1 MKKFIL
7 PPMMRLF
14 SVIFLVATICDVRAQ
29 EPFENCFSTLQN
41 SGDTI
46 SRVEYVNYVLTES
59 CKVAYSL
66 NETDRESKCTE
77 LENELNE
84 WSFND
89 LPKNSREEYCYTAC
103 VAWGKA
109 YVPVFEDIEYDA
121 CVDPE
126 NNNDF
131 ICDGLNEEQTK
142 NLWLSD
148 LSSNELEEALDY
160 ICNQIKSFDDIVPL
174 IHDYYGLEN
183 LPLIPSFA
191 PSTAF
196 SMASSFEPSVTP
208 SFKSSVAPSTCDDV
222 LSWTDSD
229 GNTCQVY
236 ADSQWCSGMQNYIP
250 DLGDFSG
257 SHGSNNLTALDACC
271 VCGGG
276 NISFPSAKIFDFLFS
291 VHISDEASSANN
303 ALNLHSG
310 SLNNMIVDEMT
321 QILIEN
327 HSDVKSM
334 DQVDVS
340 TVSVDPCDEGASD
353 GCYIIEM
360 KVTVYNT
367 NVENAELI
375 SSLRDGQVDK
385 YYYSDISGLAAA
397 PSEQSQQPAAI
408 SSSDANSSDGT
419 DIWIIG
425 ISLACCVI
433 VLVILFVRWRSR
445 SGKAATRAKDLFYE
459 DYIDKELQ
467 SPPKEAFPRPHV
479 QTVVHKSYVQN
490 EDNTEVGIPKNIS
503 FSPMRN
509 VERCIPVRQNV
520 SFGAPVY
527 IEDKEEDE
535 EDLSN
540 EEKVAKEPEIT
551 VQYEQTNTSMEANI
565 ETNTGGLQNEPAIIS
580 NEYQSNLQHPD
591 SNWGIAPSA
600 SSSSEEQVL
609 EQKPSL
615 TDQAIDALGLD
626 ALCINIQKSINE
638 AQKSLVES
646 LPDSVQ
652 SSRVGPG
659 LISGDSASAEST
671 GISFDDGS
679 TWATEDSYRRNH
691 YLLSQQP
698 GNLGTTLETVEENE
712 ISSDVENIK
721 SSSGFVGSSKTVP
734 LTVISSSFTR
744 SNEDTR
750 KPASPDKFNRVR
762 TEVTTTTTATTNTQ
776 QASNTQKAVQRRNVI
791 GNANKSFSKIEE
803 DEENESGPKLLISG
817 NGTKTSSE
825 KKWTSDGNIL
835 KDDSS
840 LGSLGDLSSMDSS
853 AAAASSNSFQSTIE
867 DANPTIPPKLR
878 KNENLSSKNEEKIA
892 VNPEFNDWLQNEI
905 DSLKDKGNW
914 GKIEELIENTPNEST
929 SHQQKPRVVSKSS
942 NVNDQ
947 LISDEESMP
956 DDEMMSRQNSSV
968 VLSNTAIRKMY
979 T

>member
-1 MKKFIL
+1 MIYF
-7 PPMMRLF
+7 M
-14 SVIFLVATICDVRAQ
+14 ATICDVRAQ
-29 EPFENCFSTLQN
+29 EPFANCFSTLQN

-46 SRVEYVNYVLTES
+46 SRKEYVDYVLRES

-66 NETDRESKCTE
+66 NETDREIKCME
-77 LENELNE
+77 LEDDLVQ
-84 WSFND
+84 WRFID
-89 LPKNSREEYCYTAC
+89 LPENSREEYCTTAC
-103 VAWGKA
+103 WVWGEA
-109 YVPVFEDIEYDA
+109 YVPVFEDIEYDF

-126 NNNDF
+126 DNDGF
-131 ICDGLNEEQTK
+131 ICDGLNDEQTEY
-142 NLWLSD
+142 LWLRD
-148 LSSNELEEALDY
+148 LNNNQLEEALDDLCSE
-160 ICNQIKSFDDIVPL
+160 IESFDDVVPL
-174 IHDYYGLEN
+174 IHEYYGLEN
-183 LPLIPSFA
+183 LQPVPSFA
-191 PSTAF
+191 PNTAF
-196 SMASSFEPSVTP
+196 SMAPSFVSSVTP
-208 SFKSSVAPSTCDDV
+208 NFELSLAPSTCDDV

-236 ADSQWCSGMQNYIP
+236 ADSQWCSGMQNDIP
-250 DLGDFSG
+250 DSDLQG
-257 SHGSNNLTALDACC
+257 SYNLTAVDACC

-276 NISFPSAKIFDFLFS
+276 NIGFPAKFDFLFS
-291 VHISDEASSANN
+291 VHISEEASSANN
-303 ALNLHSG
+303 AIALHSG
-310 SLNNMIVDEMT
+310 SLNIMIVDEMT
-321 QILIEN
+321 RILIES
-327 HSDVKSM
+327 HSDVKSI
-334 DQVDVS
+334 DQVDIS

-367 NVENAELI
+367 YVESAELI

-385 YYYSDISGLAAA
+385 YYYSDVSGLAAA

-419 DIWIIG
+419 DSWIIG

-433 VLVILFVRWRSR
+433 VLAVLFVRWRSR
-445 SGKAATRAKDLFYE
+445 SGKVTTREKDFSYE

-467 SPPKEAFPRPHV
+467 SPPKEAFPRPYV
-479 QTVVHKSYVQN
+479 QTVVHESFERNQ
-490 EDNTEVGIPKNIS
+490 DTTDVGIPKNIS

-527 IEDKEEDE
+527 IGDEEEDE
-535 EDLSN
+535 EENLSN
-540 EEKVAKEPEIT
+540 EEKAVKIPEIT

-580 NEYQSNLQHPD
+580 NEYQSNLHHPD
-591 SNWGIAPSA
+591 SNWGVAPST

-609 EQKPSL
+609 NNNPSL

-646 LPDSVQ
+646 LPDNIQPSGA
-652 SSRVGPG
+652 GPG
-659 LISGDSASAEST
+659 LISGDSTSAEST

-698 GNLGTTLETVEENE
+698 GNFGTTLETVEENE
-712 ISSDVENIK
+712 LSSDVENTK
-721 SSSGFVGSSKTVP
+721 SRNEVVGSSNTVP

-744 SNEDTR
+744 PNEDMR
-750 KPASPDKFNRVR
+750 KPASPDKFDRVR
-762 TEVTTTTTATTNTQ
+762 TEVTTATTATTNTQ

-791 GNANKSFSKIEE
+791 DNANKSFSKIEE

-817 NGTKTSSE
+817 NGTTTSSE
-825 KKWTSDGNIL
+825 KKWTSDGNNIS

-853 AAAASSNSFQSTIE
+853 AAAASSNNFQSTIE
-867 DANPTIPPKLR
+867 DANPTIPAKLR
-878 KNENLSSKNEEKIA
+878 KNEDLSLKNEDKIA

-905 DSLKDKGNW
+905 DSLKVKGNW
-914 GKIEELIENTPNEST
+914 GEIEELIENTPNEST
-929 SHQQKPRVVSKSS
+929 SHQQKSRVLSKSS

-947 LISDEESMP
+947 LISDDESMP